1 MRQWR
6 FRKRDIDA
14 WLDTQRP
21 RGDRAPSSSVAD
33 RPQAR
38 DGRSRVLVV
47 DDESSIRELLQK
59 TLGLAEYD
67 VDTAPDGRAALERLR
82 LGNYDLL
89 IADLKM
95 PGMDGLTLIRE
106 AKRLKADLP
115 VIIITGFS
123 TESSAIEAVNL
134 GVAGYLTKPF
144 RVPQVLAAAARALGV
159 IAPASRRN
167 QSLRR
172 EDALGARTWRSASD
186 RVASATNGAAKTTP
200 QISRD
205 SMSPIRIIQKP
216 NPSRSL
222 SAQTASPHR
231 RTSSRS
237 QPRAQAA
244 ARSQGGDARS
254 RSAAW
259 RRDA

>member
-1 MRQWR
+1 VGVNFPNDEIFLTTEEVLEYLQVNLRTVYRLIKAGKIPAVRVGRQWR

-21 RGDRAPSSSVAD
+21 RGDRPPSAAAAD
-33 RPQAR
+33 KPMAR

-59 TLGLAEYD
+59 TLALAEYE

-106 AKRLKADLP
+106 AKRLKTDLP

-144 RVPQVLAAAARALGV
+144 RVPQVLAAAARALG
-159 IAPASRRN
+159 
-167 QSLRR
+167 
-172 EDALGARTWRSASD
+172 E
-186 RVASATNGAAKTTP
+186 
-200 QISRD
+200 
-205 SMSPIRIIQKP
+205 
-216 NPSRSL
+216 
-222 SAQTASPHR
+222 
-231 RTSSRS
+231 
-237 QPRAQAA
+237 
-244 ARSQGGDARS
+244 
-254 RSAAW
+254 
-259 RRDA
+259 